1 MINLFSE
8 IFTKVENGA
17 NKKDRVAVLQ
27 EYDTKALRQFFELL
41 YDDDVEFDVEIPEYR
56 PSIDPAGLNFTYL
69 QGETPKLYRFIKGDS
84 RSTMLTPKR
93 KKQLMLMILEG
104 LHKDESALLVGLLKK
119 DIGIRHLTKSL
130 VNDAFKLIDLKK
142 EVL

>member
-1 MINLFSE
+1 
-8 IFTKVENGA
+8 
-17 NKKDRVAVLQ
+17 
-27 EYDTKALRQFFELL
+27 
-41 YDDDVEFDVEIPEYR
+41 
-56 PSIDPAGLNFTYL
+56 
-69 QGETPKLYRFIKGDS
+69 
-84 RSTMLTPKR
+84 MLTPKR

>member
-1 MINLFSE
+1 
-8 IFTKVENGA
+8 
-17 NKKDRVAVLQ
+17 
-27 EYDTKALRQFFELL
+27 
-41 YDDDVEFDVEIPEYR
+41 
-56 PSIDPAGLNFTYL
+56 
-69 QGETPKLYRFIKGDS
+69 
-84 RSTMLTPKR
+84 
-93 KKQLMLMILEG
+93 MLMILEG